1 MSYEIELRHKVFE
14 DSYELHKMHGIRSET
29 AGIYTSFYRK
39 ALIKMKR
46 FNTKLVTLL
55 LVVSCGCD
63 DFDDSCSEDKY
74 LSLFQKCMDNA
85 SACRQYI
92 ECSPD
97 GVCNAFLYNP
107 WVIPTPW
114 SNKTCWI
121 AVDVSK
127 ETLELRFDDR
137 TVLKRETNKHDRD
150 LWLVMSRH
158 NMNAAPDTK
167 D

>member
-1 MSYEIELRHKVFE
+1 M
-14 DSYELHKMHGIRSET
+14 KMR
-29 AGIYTSFYRK
+29 
-39 ALIKMKR
+39 R
-46 FNTKLVTLL
+46 FHTKLIVLL
-55 LVVSCGCD
+55 LVVVCGCD
-63 DFDDSCSEDKY
+63 DLDNYCSDGKY
-74 LSLFQKCMDNA
+74 LSLFQSCMGGTR
-85 SACRQYI
+85 ACRKYI

-97 GVCNAFLYNP
+97 GGCNAFLYNP

-137 TVLKRETNKHDRD
+137 TVLKREANKHDRD

-158 NMNAAPDTK
+158 NMNAAPGTK